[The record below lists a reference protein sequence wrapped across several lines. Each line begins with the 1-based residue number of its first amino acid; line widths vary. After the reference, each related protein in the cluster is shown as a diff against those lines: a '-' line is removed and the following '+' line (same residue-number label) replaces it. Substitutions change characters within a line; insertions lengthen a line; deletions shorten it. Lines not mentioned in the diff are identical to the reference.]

1 MNQHD
6 RGSKI
11 AKNCF
16 RNEDEIVEKFNNW
29 REDKNAQEWLKIMS
43 YKLKEIEYVKAI
55 KLSGYNRCASSDNY

>member
-11 AKNCF
+11 AKNGF

-55 KLSGYNRCASSDNY
+55 NFPVINQMCKFR